1 MAQIDQ
7 QISSI
12 LSVQRNNTKS
22 SGLRSLPEE
31 DIINEVAFVLSTKT
45 HNTES
50 NISNAIEEIFPKLAH
65 HVENVFEDD
74 DKSNSF
80 VVTFRGASFNDLPG
94 SPYEIAYHL
103 KDKLFL
109 EEAEPALETN
119 IFEWQE
125 SDEENSN
132 FESVE
137 SLCFESKRPSQ
148 ANDLA
153 WALRVINADKTQSEG
168 HTGANV
174 IIGHIDTGIADHTE
188 VKNIDI
194 DNGFNLYGDT
204 VGARDPL
211 TAGRWFDNPGHG
223 TATSSVIVSEGGV
236 GTIDTT
242 LPGRI
247 TGVAPDAQLLPIRA
261 IKSVVRVAQ
270 WRVARAIDIAVRNNA
285 EIITMSLGGL
295 PSFSL
300 KKAIKHATK
309 SNVIVMA
316 AAGNCVRKVVYPA
329 RLKSC
334 IAVAA
339 INALQ
344 QPWKG
349 SSRGK
354 KVDFSAPGE
363 FVWCASRRND
373 NQAAIA
379 AGQGTSFAVA
389 LSAGVAAVWLQKWG
403 RDKLIADLGNNE
415 TLQERFRYWAIKTAT
430 PMKTLPRSMGAGVI
444 DSYQL
449 IKTSPWSS
457 SFTQEDSQQ
466 SVSSS
471 LGEDALEIISEA
483 DDTDIQTQET
493 RDIELIAASDI
504 EDVAN
509 EIIWIGLLERHG
521 RIQNDWTSES
531 LPPLSSKLQARVEKI
546 PALGRLLP

>member
-1 MAQIDQ
+1 M
-7 QISSI
+7 
-12 LSVQRNNTKS
+12 
-22 SGLRSLPEE
+22 
-31 DIINEVAFVLSTKT
+31 
-45 HNTES
+45 
-50 NISNAIEEIFPKLAH
+50 
-65 HVENVFEDD
+65 
-74 DKSNSF
+74 
-80 VVTFRGASFNDLPG
+80 
-94 SPYEIAYHL
+94 
-103 KDKLFL
+103 
-109 EEAEPALETN
+109 
-119 IFEWQE
+119 
-125 SDEENSN
+125 
-132 FESVE
+132 
-137 SLCFESKRPSQ
+137 
-148 ANDLA
+148 
-153 WALRVINADKTQSEG
+153 
-168 HTGANV
+168 
-174 IIGHIDTGIADHTE
+174 
-188 VKNIDI
+188 
-194 DNGFNLYGDT
+194 
-204 VGARDPL
+204 GARDPL

-236 GTIDTT
+236 GTIIDTT
-242 LPGRI
+242 SPGRI

-270 WRVARAIDIAVRNNA
+270 WRVARAIDIAVKNNA

-300 KKAIKHATK
+300 KKAIKRATK

-339 INALQ
+339 TNALG

-363 FVWCASRRND
+363 FVWCASRKND

-379 AGQGTSFAVA
+379 PGQGTSFAVA

-403 RDKLIADLGNNE
+403 RDNLIADLSNNE
-415 TLQERFRYWAIKTAT
+415 TLQERFRYWSIKTAA

-444 DSYQL
+444 DAYKL
-449 IKTSPWSS
+449 IKTPPWSS
-457 SFTQEDSQQ
+457 SFTQESSLQ

-471 LGEDALEIISEA
+471 LGEDALEIISEV
-483 DDTDIQTQET
+483 DDGEIQTQNT
-493 RDIELIAASDI
+493 SDTELIAANDI

-509 EIIWIGLLERHG
+509 EIIWRGLLDRHG
-521 RIQNDWTSES
+521 RNQSDWTPES
-531 LPPLSSKLQARVEKI
+531 LPPLSSKLQVRVEKI